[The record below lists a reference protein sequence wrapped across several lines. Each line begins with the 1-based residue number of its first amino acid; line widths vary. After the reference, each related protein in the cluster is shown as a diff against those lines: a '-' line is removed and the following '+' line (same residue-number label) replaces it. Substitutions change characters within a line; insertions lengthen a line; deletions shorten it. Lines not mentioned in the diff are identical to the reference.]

1 MCRRCAR
8 WGDGE
13 TGEPDLRPR
22 EGAGGGDVRIA
33 IVICTKDRPE
43 ALRETLAS
51 VWSQSRKPDELLILD
66 DGRMDDVARGDL
78 ARDAAHHHIGFIYHR
93 KHEPGLTRSRNVA
106 AQRATADVLIYLDDD
121 VTCAANFVQE
131 IAAIMADPR
140 VAAVSPVLEEP
151 RLQGRAARIWQ
162 LGYRI
167 AGWWRVRPDVNSAA
181 RGAPPAMLAWEPHR
195 VRPLAHLSGAA
206 MALRRDVVLANPF
219 DESLTQ
225 YALGEDREMGYRLAP
240 RHWLLEAIQTN
251 VVHRRETGGR
261 GDPHRFGF
269 MTSRNYLY
277 ILTRTCRMSPGRW
290 ALIVW
295 SLLVIAIMHAAWGL
309 TRREH
314 WLELRGMI
322 EGVRAFAAERIR
334 HRSSLTRE
342 PQPALRGD
350 ELRRTSGVLLN
361 GPASIGARDRTGA
374 IDRPLRVLFVTNR
387 LEPGG
392 AELMLASLAK
402 HLPARGVQPVIA
414 CLKDAGPLAADLR
427 ARGILVHEQ
436 LLHHKTDVAVI
447 PRLRRLLRDEAIDLV
462 TVAHS
467 GGDRMFWSTVAA
479 ATRRTPVVV
488 WSHWFPRAG
497 HQHFETANRA
507 LYRFVDVFVAL
518 GERQRHAMI
527 RHEKVPA
534 GRIAVIRNAIELD
547 AFIGRSRSAARRALR
562 LADDQFSVGI
572 VANLRAE
579 KRHDAFIR
587 AARTLAG
594 RFPNMRFFIIGD
606 GPNRD
611 AVLAAA
617 EASGLDH
624 ERLRLLGARHDVPD
638 LLPGLDV
645 ACLCSEIECFSV
657 SMLEAAVCGVPFV
670 APNVGCLGEFLV
682 HEQTG
687 LLTRPAD
694 PEGLALAVERLATD
708 ADQRHRIVETA
719 RRRVVHEFGVEH
731 MAGAFSDLFAVVAA
745 RGPRKRSSTRR
756 AIRAA
761 PSAV

>member
-1 MCRRCAR
+1 MAKWTNLNR
-8 WGDGE
+8 G
-13 TGEPDLRPR
+13 R

-43 ALRETLAS
+43 ALRETLRS
-51 VWSQSRKPDELLILD
+51 VWSQSRAPDELLIID
-66 DGRMDDVARGDL
+66 DGRMDDATQADI
-78 ARDAAHHHIGFIYHR
+78 ARDAAHASTRFIYHR
-93 KHEPGLTRSRNVA
+93 KNEPGLTRSRNVA
-106 AQRATADVLIYLDDD
+106 AQQASADVLVYLDDD
-121 VTCAANFVQE
+121 VTCAANLVEE
-131 IAAIMADPR
+131 IATIMADSR
-140 VAAVSPVLEEP
+140 VAAVSPVIEEP
-151 RLQGRAARIWQ
+151 RLGGRTAQLWQ

-167 AGWWRVRPDVNSAA
+167 AGWWRVRPDVNAVV
-181 RGAPPAMLAWEPHR
+181 RGAPPTILAWEPHR
-195 VRPLAHLSGAA
+195 VRPLIYLSGAA

-219 DESLTQ
+219 DETLTQ

-240 RHWLLEAIQTN
+240 SHWMLEARNTS

-261 GDPHRFGF
+261 GDPRRFGF

-277 ILTRTCRMSPGRW
+277 ILTKTCRMSPGRW
-290 ALIVW
+290 AMIVW
-295 SLLVIAIMHAAWGL
+295 SLLLIGLMHAAWGL
-309 TRREH
+309 VRRDH

-322 EGVRAFAAERIR
+322 GGVRAYVAERFR
-334 HRSSLTRE
+334 SEPASPNRLSSVRERGHRSRYPFESFQRSVLAGPRN
-342 PQPALRGD
+342 ALAAD
-350 ELRRTSGVLLN
+350 SK
-361 GPASIGARDRTGA
+361 
-374 IDRPLRVLFVTNR
+374 PLRVLFVTNR

-427 ARGILVHEQ
+427 GHGIAIHDQ

-447 PRLRRLLRDEAIDLV
+447 ARLRRLLHDEGIDLV

-467 GGDRMFWSTVAA
+467 GGDRMFWSTLAA
-479 ATRRTPVVV
+479 ATRRMPVVV
-488 WSHWFPRAG
+488 WSHWFPREG

-518 GERQRHAMI
+518 GERQRQAMI

-547 AFIGRSRSAARRALR
+547 AFIGRSRGAARRALR
-562 LADDQFSVGI
+562 LADDQFAVGI
-572 VANLRAE
+572 VANLREE
-579 KRHDAFIR
+579 KRHDAFIH

-594 RFPNMRFFIIGD
+594 RFPNMRFLIIGD

-611 AVLAAA
+611 AVQAAA
-617 EASGLDH
+617 EGSGLDH

-645 ACLCSEIECFSV
+645 ACLCSEVECFSV

-670 APNVGCLGEFLV
+670 APDVGCLGEFLV

-694 PEGLALAVERLATD
+694 SEGLAMSVERLATD
-708 ADQRHRIVETA
+708 AALRHRIVEAA
-719 RRRVVHEFGVEH
+719 RRRAIHEFGVEH
-731 MAGAFSDLFAVVAA
+731 MAGAFSDLFAVVVA
-745 RGPRKRSSTRR
+745 RGPRKRSA
-756 AIRAA
+756 AIRPNRVAA
-761 PSAV
+761 TAG

>member
-1 MCRRCAR
+1 MCRRCVR

-13 TGEPDLRPR
+13 TGEPESRPR
-22 EGAGGGDVRIA
+22 GGRGGDVRIA
-33 IVICTKDRPE
+33 IVICTKERRE
-43 ALRETLAS
+43 ALRETLRS
-51 VWSQSRKPDELLILD
+51 VWSQTRAPDELLIID
-66 DGRMDDVARGDL
+66 DGRMNDATQADI
-78 ARDAAHHHIGFIYHR
+78 ARDAAHAHSCFVYHR
-93 KHEPGLTRSRNVA
+93 KNEPGLTRSRNVA
-106 AQRATADVLIYLDDD
+106 AQQASADVLIYLDDD
-121 VTCAANFVQE
+121 VTCAANLVEE

-140 VAAVSPVLEEP
+140 VAAVSPVIEEP
-151 RLQGRAARIWQ
+151 RLEGRAARIWQ

-167 AGWWRVRPDVNSAA
+167 AGWWRVRPDVNAAA
-181 RGAPPAMLAWEPHR
+181 RGAPPAMLAWEPGR
-195 VRPLAHLSGAA
+195 VRPLKHLSGAT

-219 DESLTQ
+219 DETLTR

-240 RHWLLEAIQTN
+240 RHWLLEAMQTN
-251 VVHRRETGGR
+251 VIHRRESGGR
-261 GDPHRFGF
+261 GDAFRFGF

-290 ALIVW
+290 ALIAW

-314 WLELRGMI
+314 WQELRGMI

-334 HRSSLTRE
+334 HRPSSPSPSQSARE
-342 PQPALRGD
+342 RGQRFRTPYSSMQWTAPA
-350 ELRRTSGVLLN
+350 
-361 GPASIGARDRTGA
+361 GARSHTSTQSK
-374 IDRPLRVLFVTNR
+374 PLRVLFVTNR

-414 CLKDAGPLAADLR
+414 CLKDAGPLAAELR
-427 ARGILVHEQ
+427 GQGISIHEQ

-447 PRLRRLLRDEAIDLV
+447 PRLRRLLREEAIDLV

-479 ATRRTPVVV
+479 ATRQTPVVV

-518 GERQRHAMI
+518 GERQRQAMI
-527 RHEKVPA
+527 RHEQVPA

-547 AFIGRSRSAARRALR
+547 AFIGRSRGAARRALR
-562 LADDQFSVGI
+562 LADDQFAVGI

-611 AVLAAA
+611 SVLAAA
-617 EASGLDH
+617 ESSGLDH

-670 APNVGCLGEFLV
+670 APDVGCLGEFLV

-708 ADQRHRIVETA
+708 ADLRHRIVETA

-731 MAGAFSDLFAVVAA
+731 MAGAFSDLFGVVSA
-745 RGPRKRSSTRR
+745 RGPRIGSTTTR

>member
-1 MCRRCAR
+1 M
-8 WGDGE
+8 D
-13 TGEPDLRPR
+13 
-22 EGAGGGDVRIA
+22 
-33 IVICTKDRPE
+33 E
-43 ALRETLAS
+43 A
-51 VWSQSRKPDELLILD
+51 
-66 DGRMDDVARGDL
+66 ARGEI
-78 ARDAAHHHIGFIYHR
+78 ARDAASHRIELIYHR

-121 VTCAANFVQE
+121 VTCAANVVEE

-140 VAAVSPVLEEP
+140 VVAVSPVIEEP
-151 RLQGRAARIWQ
+151 RLGGRAARIWQ
-162 LGYRI
+162 LGYRL
-167 AGWWRVRPDVNSAA
+167 AGWWRVRPDVNTAA
-181 RGAPPAMLAWEPHR
+181 RGSPPAVLAWEPQR
-195 VRPLAHLSGAA
+195 VRPLGHLSGAA

-219 DESLTQ
+219 DESLTE

-240 RHWLLEAIQTN
+240 RHWLLEAIKTN
-251 VVHRRETGGR
+251 VVHRRESGGR
-261 GDPHRFGF
+261 GDPRRFGF

-309 TRREH
+309 ARRRDH

-322 EGVRAFAAERIR
+322 EGVRAFAAERLR
-334 HRSSLTRE
+334 HRPFSTRE
-342 PQPALRGD
+342 PRPAPGGD
-350 ELRRTSGVLLN
+350 EPHRAPGATLHR
-361 GPASIGARDRTGA
+361 PASIGARDRIGA
-374 IDRPLRVLFVTNR
+374 IGRPLRVLFVTNR

-402 HLPARGVQPVIA
+402 QLPACGVQPVIA
-414 CLKDAGPLAADLR
+414 CLKDAGPLAAELR
-427 ARGILVHEQ
+427 GRGISIHEQ

-447 PRLRRLLRDEAIDLV
+447 GRLRRLLRDEAIDVV

-479 ATRRTPVVV
+479 ATRQTPVVV

-518 GERQRHAMI
+518 GERQRQAMI

-547 AFIGRSRSAARRALR
+547 AFIGRSRRAARRALR
-562 LADDQFSVGI
+562 LADDQFAVGI
-572 VANLRAE
+572 VANLRDE
-579 KRHDAFIR
+579 KRHDAFIG

-594 RFPNMRFFIIGD
+594 RFPTMRFLIIGD

-611 AVLAAA
+611 AVQAAA

-645 ACLCSEIECFSV
+645 ACLCSEVECFSV
-657 SMLEAAVCGVPFV
+657 SMLEAAVCGVPFI
-670 APNVGCLGEFLV
+670 APDVGCLGEFLV

-694 PEGLALAVERLATD
+694 PEGLARAVERLAID
-708 ADQRHRIVETA
+708 ADLRHRIVESA

-731 MAGAFSDLFAVVAA
+731 MAGAFSDLFAVIAA
-745 RGPRKRSSTRR
+745 RGPRKKSSARQSVD
-756 AIRAA
+756 AA
-761 PSAV
+761 PSVA